1 MVSADPKVV
10 AKVVAPV
17 KPAKASVSLKRAY
30 AYFESIKEEF
40 RKIEWTPPEEIRT
53 YAKAVVAGTF
63 VFGMVIYGVDIVIQR
78 LLAVL
83 EGGFRYLFG

>member
-10 AKVVAPV
+10 ASV
-17 KPAKASVSLKRAY
+17 KTGTSLKRAY

-53 YAKAVVAGTF
+53 YAKAVVACTF
-63 VFGMVIYGVDIVIQR
+63 VFGMIIYGADIIIQR

-83 EGGFRYLFG
+83 EGGFRCLFG